1 MRYHHLLDAILGQLS
16 KLRVLR
22 FLVGGGG
29 EGGGREIARSV
40 GLSHPIVHR
49 SLQDLAA
56 HGLIVSRRAGGALL
70 YRANPD
76 HWLVQELLGPLFSKE
91 RGARQALGTFLLKRL
106 NIPGAS
112 LILFGSVGR
121 GEEQPDSDIDL
132 LVVLPNGRRKQES
145 EAKVL
150 EVAPEVSRVFGNR
163 LALVVLTRAE
173 LRERFRRRE
182 RWVRAVLR
190 EGQVIAGKP
199 LTELVSPHGP

>member
-22 FLVGGGG
+22 FLVSSGG
-29 EGGGREIARSV
+29 EWGGREIARSV

-49 SLQDLAA
+49 SLQEVAT

-91 RGARQALGTFLLKRL
+91 RGALQALGVFLLKRL

-121 GEEQPDSDIDL
+121 GEERPDSDIDL
-132 LVVLPNGRRKQES
+132 LVVLPDGRRKQEI

-150 EVAPEVSRVFGNR
+150 DVAPVVSRVFGNR
-163 LALVVLTRAE
+163 LAPVILTRTE
-173 LRERFRRRE
+173 FRDRLRRRE
-182 RWVRAVLR
+182 RWVRAVLK

-199 LTELVSPHGP
+199 LTELVSPHGT